1 MTMALW
7 CVLAVGIMPVLT
19 VAIAKWGTRLDN
31 NHPRDWAQT
40 LDGYRRRAYAAHQN
54 GYEAFPLFA
63 AAVIVAQMRGVP
75 QDKLDALAVM
85 VLLARIAYV
94 TFYVK
99 DRATLRSL
107 VWAVGWFG
115 SIIIFVSGILA

>member
-7 CVLAVGIMPVLT
+7 CVLAVGVMPVLT

-31 NHPRDWAQT
+31 NHPRDWALT

-63 AAVIVAQMRGVP
+63 AAVIVAQMQAMP
-75 QDKLDALAVM
+75 QDRLDALAVM
-85 VLLARIAYV
+85 VLLARLAYV
-94 TFYVK
+94 AFYVT
-99 DRATLRSL
+99 DRAALRSL

-115 SIIIFVSGILA
+115 SIAIFVSAAFV

>member
-54 GYEAFPLFA
+54 AYEAFPLFA

-85 VLLARIAYV
+85 VLLARLAYV
-94 TFYVK
+94 GFYVL

-115 SIIIFVSGILA
+115 SITIFVSAALV

>member
-54 GYEAFPLFA
+54 AYEAFPLFA

-85 VLLARIAYV
+85 VLLARLAYV
-94 TFYVK
+94 AFYVL

-115 SIIIFVSGILA
+115 SITIFVSAALV